1 MLILALLAYVV
12 AITAANLTVAAFG
25 PAVTPINAFFL
36 IGLDLSLRNWLALRL
51 PAPQMLALIAAS
63 AGLSYRG
70 ENHG

>member
-36 IGLDLSLRNWLALRL
+36 IGLDLSLRNWLALR
-51 PAPQMLALIAAS
+51 
-63 AGLSYRG
+63 RG
-70 ENHG
+70 